1 MRKQLVITAV
11 VLCHLFAAV
20 PLVTSQL
27 PPPTALTAR
36 ATEPATEPEKQDEQ
50 PPVSSSAQLP
60 VTNISEQGEPVT
72 IRAREQEKQ
81 GDVYTL
87 RGDVEIE
94 FRNMTIRG
102 DQISYN
108 AATGIVTAQGHL
120 VLDGGPHDE
129 HIEASHGAI
138 NVRNR
143 TGEFYDVVG
152 TTGARFKGRSVTLTS
167 SNPFAFS
174 GKRVEKVSEDRY
186 VIHHGSVTSCEMPNP
201 KWSFTAQ
208 KVIVDVGGSAK
219 IYNSAFRVKGVPVVY
234 LPFAAHPVERL
245 GRQSGFLIPTIG
257 GSSRKGTI
265 IGDSVFFTLGRSADL
280 QVGAEYYSSRGWAQS
295 AEFRAKPS
303 EDSYI
308 NIKYFSV
315 FDRGLT
321 VQTAT
326 GWTVI
331 DQGGQNATVNAE
343 GKLPWGFRGVVSAE
357 YLSSF
362 VFRLAFTEAFSQT
375 VNSEVKSK
383 AFASKTRNG
392 FSFNLYGS
400 RYQNFQSTQ
409 RGDFISILHVP
420 SFDISSVDRQVGHSR
435 AFWSFSAA
443 AEGVSRREPLFSTAD
458 VVGRFDIY
466 PRGALAYT
474 WHGWSFRPEVGLR
487 NTVYTQRRSL
497 IGPTQVALDDS
508 VNRRSLEAAFEIRPP
523 VLGRLFERTVFGRK
537 VKHTLEPRFTYRFVH
552 GIDNFQDILRFDARD
567 ILSDTNEIEY
577 ALVQRL
583 YAKKAGDDGIA
594 HEVLSWEVAQ
604 KYFFDDD
611 FGGAVVLGRRN
622 VLTTTV
628 DFAGIAFLTEPRRFS
643 PIVSRIRARAS
654 ANTDLQWELDYDI
667 QKGRINASTLLANY
681 RFGDW
686 FVGASHA
693 YLRVPGEIFSTTPL
707 IGPDRFNQ
715 IRGLIGYGSPNKRGL
730 SAAANIG
737 FDKNF
742 DFLQY
747 GALQWAYNW
756 DCCGIAMEYRRLAL
770 GAVRNENQYRFSF
783 NLANV
788 ASFGNMKRQ
797 ERLF

>member
-1 MRKQLVITAV
+1 MRKQLVITLA

-27 PPPTALTAR
+27 PP
-36 ATEPATEPEKQDEQ
+36 QEQ
-50 PPVSSSAQLP
+50 PGEPPASTSSSSQLP

-102 DQISYN
+102 DEISYN
-108 AATGIVTAQGHL
+108 AATGIVTATGHL

-129 HIEASHGAI
+129 HIEASRGTLNI
-138 NVRNR
+138 RNK
-143 TGEFYDVVG
+143 TGQFYDVVG
-152 TTGARFKGRSVTLTS
+152 TTGARFKGKAVTLTS
-167 SNPFAFS
+167 SSPFAFS
-174 GKRVEKVSEDRY
+174 GKMVEKVSDDRY
-186 VIHHGSVTSCEMPNP
+186 VVHHGSVTSCEMPNP

-208 KVIVDVGGSAK
+208 KVVVDVGGSAR

-245 GRQSGFLIPTIG
+245 GRQSGFLVPTVG
-257 GSSRKGTI
+257 ASSRKGTI
-265 IGDSVFFTLGRSADL
+265 IGDSVYFTLGRSADL
-280 QVGAEYYSSRGWAQS
+280 QVGAEYYSSRGWSQS

-303 EDSYI
+303 ESSFI
-308 NIKYFSV
+308 NMRYFGV
-315 FDRGLT
+315 LDRGLT

-326 GWTVI
+326 GWTRI
-331 DQGGQNATVNAE
+331 DQGGQNATLNAE
-343 GKLPWGFRGVVSAE
+343 GRLPWDFRGVASLE

-383 AFASKTRNG
+383 AFASKSWNG
-392 FSFNLYGS
+392 FQFNLFGS

-420 SFDISSVDRQVGHSR
+420 SFDVSSVDRQVGDSR
-435 AFWSFSAA
+435 VFWSFSAA
-443 AEGVSRREPLFSTAD
+443 AEGVSRREPEFSTAD
-458 VVGRFDIY
+458 VVGRFDLY
-466 PRGALAYT
+466 PRGAVAYT
-474 WHGWSFRPEVGLR
+474 WHGWSFRPEIGLR
-487 NTVYTQRRSL
+487 DTVYTQRRAL
-497 IGPTQVALDDS
+497 VGPVQVALDDN
-508 VNRRSLEAAFEIRPP
+508 VNRRSFEASFEVRPP
-523 VLGRLFERTVFGRK
+523 VLGRVFDRTVFGRK
-537 VKHTLEPRFTYRFVH
+537 VKHTLEPRFIYRVAS

-594 HEVLSWEVAQ
+594 HEVLSWEIAQ
-604 KYFFDDD
+604 KYFFNDD

-622 VLTTTV
+622 VLATTA

-643 PIVSRIRARAS
+643 PVVSRIRARAS
-654 ANTDLQWELDYDI
+654 ANTDLQWELDYDT

-681 RFGDW
+681 RFGDI

-707 IGPDRFNQ
+707 VGPDRFSQ
-715 IRGLIGYGSPNKRGL
+715 IRGLIGYGHPNKRGL

-737 FDKNF
+737 FDDHF
-742 DFLQY
+742 EFLQY
-747 GALQWAYNW
+747 GAFQWAYNW

>member
-27 PPPTALTAR
+27 PPRTALVT
-36 ATEPATEPEKQDEQ
+36 DEQ
-50 PPVSSSAQLP
+50 DAPAGEAPAATQTSSLP

-94 FRNMTIRG
+94 FRNMVIRG
-102 DQISYN
+102 DEISYN
-108 AATGIVTAQGHL
+108 AATGMVTAQGHL

-129 HIEASHGAI
+129 HIEASHGEI
-138 NVRNR
+138 NIRNK
-143 TGEFYDVVG
+143 TGQFYDVVG
-152 TTGARFKGRSVTLTS
+152 TTGARFKGKSVTLTS

-174 GKRVEKVSEDRY
+174 GRMVEKVSDDRY
-186 VIHHGSVTSCEMPNP
+186 VVHNGSVTSCEMPNP

-208 KVIVDVGGSAK
+208 KVVVDVGGSAR

-245 GRQSGFLIPTIG
+245 GRQSGFLIPTVG
-257 GSSRKGTI
+257 ASSRKGTI
-265 IGDSVFFTLGRSADL
+265 VGDSVYFTLGRSADL
-280 QVGAEYYSSRGWAQS
+280 QVGAEYYSSRGWAQN

-303 EDSYI
+303 ENSFI
-308 NIKYFSV
+308 NLKYFGV
-315 FDRGLT
+315 LDRGLT

-326 GWTVI
+326 GWTRI
-331 DQGGQNATVNAE
+331 DQGGQNATLNAE
-343 GKLPWGFRGVVSAE
+343 GRLPWGFRGVASLE

-375 VNSEVKSK
+375 VNSEVKSN
-383 AFASKTRNG
+383 AFASKTWRG
-392 FSFNLYGS
+392 FNFNLFGS

-409 RGDFISILHVP
+409 RGDYISILHVP
-420 SFDISSVDRQVGHSR
+420 SFDVSSVDRQVGNSR
-435 AFWSFSAA
+435 VFWSFAAA

-466 PRGALAYT
+466 PRGAIAYT

-487 NTVYTQRRSL
+487 DTVYTQRRAV
-497 IGPTQVALDDS
+497 IGPLQVALDDN
-508 VNRRSLEAAFEIRPP
+508 VNPPCDTAAFEIRPP
-523 VLGRLFERTVFGRK
+523 VLGRVFNRTAFGRK
-537 VKHTLEPRFTYRFVH
+537 VKHTIEPRFIYRVAS

-583 YAKKAGDDGIA
+583 YAKKAGEDGIA
-594 HEVLSWEVAQ
+594 HEVLSWELAQ
-604 KYFFDDD
+604 GLVTNDD
-611 FGGAVVLGRRN
+611 FGRAVVFGRRN
-622 VLTTTV
+622 VLSTTV

-643 PIVSRIRARAS
+643 PIVSRIRARTS
-654 ANTDLQWELDYDI
+654 ANTDFQWELDYDT

-681 RFGDW
+681 RFGDF

-707 IGPDRFNQ
+707 VGPDRFNQ
-715 IRGLIGYGSPNKRGL
+715 VRGLIGYGHPNKRGL

-737 FDKNF
+737 FDEHF
-742 DFLQY
+742 EFLQY
-747 GALQWAYNW
+747 GAVQWAYNW

>member
-27 PPPTALTAR
+27 PPQAGESPVVTAS
-36 ATEPATEPEKQDEQ
+36 
-50 PPVSSSAQLP
+50 SSSAQTSQLP

-81 GDVYTL
+81 GDIYTL

-108 AATGIVTAQGHL
+108 AATGVVTAEGHL

-129 HIEASHGAI
+129 HIEASRGTI
-138 NVRNR
+138 NIRKS
-143 TGEFYDVVG
+143 TGQFHDVVG

-174 GKRVEKVSEDRY
+174 GKMVEKVSEDRY
-186 VIHHGSVTSCEMPNP
+186 VVHHGSVTSCEMPNP
-201 KWSFTAQ
+201 KWAFTAQ
-208 KVIVDVGGSAK
+208 KVVVDVGGSAK
-219 IYNSAFRVKGVPVVY
+219 IYNSAFRVKGIPVIY

-245 GRQSGFLIPTIG
+245 GRQSGFLIPTAG
-257 GSSRKGTI
+257 ASSRKGTI
-265 IGDSVFFTLGRSADL
+265 IGESVYFTLGRSADL

-303 EDSYI
+303 EDSYF
-308 NIKYFSV
+308 NVRYFGV
-315 FDRGLT
+315 LDRGLT

-326 GWTVI
+326 GFTRI
-331 DQGGQNATVNAE
+331 DQGGQNAALNAE
-343 GKLPWGFRGVVSAE
+343 GPLPWGFRGVASLE

-383 AFASKTRNG
+383 AFASEMWQG
-392 FSFNLYGS
+392 YSFNLFGS

-420 SFDISSVDRQVGHSR
+420 SFDFGSVDRQIGNSR

-443 AEGVSRREPLFSTAD
+443 AEGVSRREPGFTTAD
-458 VVGRFDIY
+458 VVGRFDLN
-466 PRGALAYT
+466 PRGAIAVT
-474 WHGWSFRPEVGLR
+474 WKGWSFRPEVGLR
-487 NTVYTQRRSL
+487 NTLYTQRRIL
-497 IGPTQVALDDS
+497 IGPIQAVSDDN
-508 VNRRSLEAAFEIRPP
+508 VNRRSLEAAFEVRPP
-523 VLGRLFERTVFGRK
+523 VLGRVFEKTFLGHK
-537 VKHTLEPRFTYRFVH
+537 VKHSIEPRFIYRFAE

-583 YAKKAGDDGIA
+583 YAKRAGEDGIA
-594 HEVLSWEVAQ
+594 HEVLSWEIAQ
-604 KYFFDDD
+604 KYFINDD

-622 VLTTTV
+622 VLSTTV

-643 PIVSRIRARAS
+643 PIISKIRARTS
-654 ANTDLQWELDYDI
+654 ANTDLQWEFDYDP
-667 QKGRINASTLLANY
+667 QKGRINASTILANY
-681 RFGDW
+681 RLGD
-686 FVGASHA
+686 FFLGGSHA
-693 YLRVPGEIFSTTPL
+693 YLRVPGEIFATTPL
-707 IGPDRFNQ
+707 VGPDRFNQ
-715 IRGLIGYGSPNKRGL
+715 VRAIVGYGHPNKRGL
-730 SAAANIG
+730 SAAANVG
-737 FDKNF
+737 VDENF
-742 DFLQY
+742 EFLQY
-747 GALQWAYNW
+747 GAFQWSYNW

-770 GAVRNENQYRFSF
+770 GSVRNENQYRFSF